1 MWLQAREKFPE
12 KTRQNKNKNMN
23 KWKKTR
29 VHRMSNL
36 FSWNHGLKLNYFTPF
51 SSLRHFS
58 FLWNKTSKWRGTKIE
73 LYNAQTHA
81 CNVEKKSN
89 GNSFG
94 TSDNCFQPNTPRAEG
109 MRVPLDVCY
118 KIPLLYLLNACI
130 CCKVCSILL
139 FLFLFFLLRL
149 PHYVRSRKCV
159 LFSGVKSNSM
169 GWCCCVLYA
178 TASIA
183 HFEMNIIHCALFW
196 C

>member
-1 MWLQAREKFPE
+1 MYSNNVKKVTTKRTQKNRCDFKRVKSFRKKL
-12 KTRQNKNKNMN
+12 RQNKNKNMN

-118 KIPLLYLLNACI
+118 KISLLYLLNACI

-139 FLFLFFLLRL
+139 FFVS
-149 PHYVRSRKCV
+149 PPPPSPP
-159 LFSGVKSNSM
+159 
-169 GWCCCVLYA
+169 
-178 TASIA
+178 
-183 HFEMNIIHCALFW
+183 AL
-196 C
+196 CS